1 MNSGLS
7 RHPARPALD
16 VRAPGLV
23 IRLLA
28 AVALF
33 PVAGCARNAD
43 PSKQAE
49 ERPPAQVTVATALTR
64 DVPVY
69 LTEIGKTVAVEV
81 VSIIPQVSGKLISA
95 AVQDGEDVKKGQLL
109 FEIDPRPFEA
119 MLASSRATLAQN
131 RADRELAGIEF
142 RRTQDLVSKGTASQ
156 MEYDQDRVAL
166 EVAEA
171 KVAAA
176 EAAVQTAELN
186 LEYTQIRSP
195 IDGRAGA
202 RLVDAGNVVK
212 ENDAPLQV
220 IRRLDPIYV
229 EFTITEND
237 LGTVRKFMAARGL
250 AWGESPERA
259 LSVEVDVPG
268 TSAQV
273 QAALGPT
280 VPATPSSAA
289 SAGPREGRLTFLDNS
304 VQSTTGT
311 VRLRAT
317 VANSDH
323 YFWPGQFANVRLV
336 LTLKKDAVL
345 VPAEAQQIGQQGP
358 YVYVVTADSTAEL
371 RPITSGQRQGGL
383 LVVERG
389 VQGGEQVVVAGHMAV
404 MPGAKVLVTSGGPN
418 GAPLGAPAQAAALAT
433 E

>member
-1 MNSGLS
+1 MNAVWLGRTGTFPRRLGSGRL
-7 RHPARPALD
+7 PAAL
-16 VRAPGLV
+16 VV
-23 IRLLA
+23 
-28 AVALF
+28 AVA
-33 PVAGCARNAD
+33 VQVWSGCARDAGSS
-43 PSKQAE
+43 PGAE
-49 ERPPAQVTVATALTR
+49 ARPPAQVTVATALAR

-69 LTEIGKTVAVEV
+69 LDEIGKTVAVEV
-81 VSIIPQVSGKLISA
+81 VSVVPQVGGKLVA
-95 AVQDGEDVKKGQLL
+95 AHVQDGDSVTKGQLL

-119 MLASSRATLAQN
+119 ALASARATLAQDQ
-131 RADRELAGIEF
+131 ADRELAEIEF
-142 RRTQDLVSKGTASQ
+142 NRTKDLASKGTASQ
-156 MEYDQDRVAL
+156 LEYDQDRVAL
-166 EVAEA
+166 AVAEA

-186 LEYTQIRSP
+186 LEYTQICSP

-202 RLVDAGNVVK
+202 RLVDVGNVVK
-212 ENDAPLQV
+212 ENDAPLQMV
-220 IRRLDPIYV
+220 RRLDPIYA

-250 AWGESPERA
+250 EWGASPERG
-259 LSVEVDVPG
+259 LSVEVDIPG

-280 VPATPSSAA
+280 EPATPSSAA
-289 SAGPREGRLTFLDNS
+289 TAGPREGRLTFLDNS

-317 VANSDH
+317 VANSDY
-323 YFWPGQFANVRLV
+323 YFWPGQFVNVRLI
-336 LTLKKDAVL
+336 LTVKKDAVL

-371 RPITSGQRQGGL
+371 RPIVPGQRQGHL
-383 LVVERG
+383 LVIEQG
-389 VQGGEQVVVAGHMAV
+389 VKSGEHVVIMGHMAV
-404 MPGAKVLVTSGGPN
+404 IPSAKVQVINGGQPP
-418 GAPLGAPAQAAALAT
+418 APEQAALAA